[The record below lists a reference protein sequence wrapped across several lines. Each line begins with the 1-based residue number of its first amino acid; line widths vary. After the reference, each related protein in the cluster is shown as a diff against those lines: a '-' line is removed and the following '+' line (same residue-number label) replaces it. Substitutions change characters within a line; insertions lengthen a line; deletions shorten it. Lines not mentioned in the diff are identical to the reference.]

1 MKPITEKLHSKIGAS
16 GMHRWAECPGS
27 VRLSAGITAPSSFYA
42 AEGTVAHDLAEACLT
57 SKVPADT
64 YLGTVRVRDG
74 HEIAITEEMCDA
86 VDFYCNEI
94 RGVLSPGEDQL
105 YVEHKFDL
113 SAIHKG
119 LFGTADAVTWHPG
132 ERVLQVFDFKYGA
145 GVMVDVTD
153 NPQLKY
159 YGLGALLTLKLPA
172 TKVVL
177 HIIQPRIESEA
188 GRHRFQVIDA
198 IDMLDFK
205 VDLIQFAKATE
216 DPNAALKSGEHCKF
230 CPAAGVCPLL
240 HEQALAAAQTVF
252 SPAAP
257 YDPAKLAEALRLAPT
272 LKAWASSVTEFAY
285 AEAEQG
291 RCPPGY
297 KLVAK
302 RANRKWR
309 DEPAAIRA
317 LTQAGLGEPELYG
330 EPSLKSPA
338 AIEKQLGKKEFAT
351 VAGEFV
357 VTESSGHTLAPLD
370 DKRPPVKPTAQ
381 EAFSPI
387 N

>member
-1 MKPITEKLHSKIGAS
+1 MKPIAEKTHSKIGAS

-64 YLGTVRVRDG
+64 YLGTKRMHDG
-74 HEIAITEEMCDA
+74 HEIEITEEMCDA
-86 VDFYCNEI
+86 VDDYCRII
-94 RGVLSPGEDQL
+94 RGVMVEGDVL

-119 LFGTADAVTWHPG
+119 LFGTADAVVWSPTTRILH
-132 ERVLQVFDFKYGA
+132 VFDFKYGA
-145 GVMVDVTD
+145 GVMVDVVD

-159 YGLGALLTLKLPA
+159 YGLGAMLTLKLPA
-172 TKVVL
+172 TAVKL
-177 HIIQPRIESEA
+177 HIIQPRV
-188 GRHRFQVIDA
+188 GDPHRFDTIDA

-216 DPNAALKSGEHCKF
+216 DPDAALKSGEHCKF

-240 HEQALAAAQTVF
+240 HKQALAAAQTVF
-252 SPAAP
+252 SPAAA
-257 YDPAKLAEALRLAPT
+257 YDPEKLAEALRLAPT

-309 DEPAAIRA
+309 DEPAAIQA
-317 LTQAGLGEPELYG
+317 LRKAGLGEPELYG

-351 VAGEFV
+351 VAGELV
-357 VTESSGHTLAPLD
+357 VSESSGHTLAPLD

-381 EAFSPI
+381 EAFTPI

>member
-1 MKPITEKLHSKIGAS
+1 MKPIAEKSHSRIGAS
-16 GMHRWAECPGS
+16 GMYRWAECPGS
-27 VRLSAGITAPSSFYA
+27 VKLSAGITAPSSYYA

-57 SKVPADT
+57 SKVPADK
-64 YLGTVRVRDG
+64 YLGTVRVHDG

-86 VDFYCNEI
+86 VDDYCRII
-94 RGVLSPGEDQL
+94 RGAMVEGDEL

-113 SAIHKG
+113 SSLHPG
-119 LFGTADAVTWHPG
+119 LFGTADAVVWGAKDRTLH
-132 ERVLQVFDFKYGA
+132 VFDFKYGA
-145 GVMVDVTD
+145 GVMVDVND
-153 NPQLKY
+153 NPQLRY
-159 YGLGALLTLKLPA
+159 YGLGALITLKLPA

-177 HIIQPRIESEA
+177 HIIQPRVGEP
-188 GRHRFQVIDA
+188 HRFQEIDA

-216 DPNAALKSGEHCKF
+216 DPHAALKSGEHCKF

-240 HEQALAAAQTVF
+240 HEQALAAAKTVF

-257 YDPAKLAEALRLAPT
+257 YDPAQLADALRLAPV

-309 DEPAAIRA
+309 DEQAAIQA
-317 LTQAGLGEPELYG
+317 LRKAGLGEPELYG

-338 AIEKQLGKKEFAT
+338 AIEKHLGKKEFVA
-351 VAGEFV
+351 VAGDLV
-357 VTESSGHTLAPLD
+357 VSESSGHTFAPLD

-381 EAFSPI
+381 DAFKPVT